1 MSRRLPSSNR
11 VYGKISTLRGIPRFA
26 GAAFA
31 ALLLFFVF
39 GNAAAQER
47 PDALKLYNS
56 GRYERAVEVCLEE
69 LEAMPRN
76 MDSYAVLCWSL
87 LRLNRYDEAQEYA
100 EQGLEISRY
109 DPRMVEVM
117 GEVHYYK
124 GNNLDA
130 LKWFEEYAVL
140 SPTGPRIDSV
150 YYFMGEIF
158 IRLGEYHH
166 ADIALTTAV
175 YHTST
180 VARWWARLGYS
191 REMAE
196 DYRHAIE
203 AYDEALRLN
212 PNLTDASRGKQRAEE
227 KLTEG

>member
-1 MSRRLPSSNR
+1 MVRSGAPVLL
-11 VYGKISTLRGIPRFA
+11 ILMT
-26 GAAFA
+26 AAF
-31 ALLLFFVF
+31 LILPVQ
-39 GNAAAQER
+39 GTRAQER
-47 PDALKLYNS
+47 PDALRLYNN
-56 GRYERAVEVCLEE
+56 GQYERAVEVCLDE
-69 LEAMPRN
+69 LEVMPRN

-87 LRLNRYDEAQEYA
+87 LRLRRYDEALEYA
-100 EQGLEISRY
+100 LQGLEISRY

-124 GNNLDA
+124 GNNLEA
-130 LKWFEEYAVL
+130 LKWFEEYTVL

-166 ADIALTTAV
+166 ADISLTTAV
-175 YHTST
+175 YHTPS

-212 PNLTDASRGKQRAEE
+212 PNLSDASRGKRRAEE
-227 KLTEG
+227 KMTEG